1 MKTTPIPHPIIA
13 ALTLSTG
20 ILATE
25 TATEADPAAELAKK
39 LANPIANLISV
50 PLQNNFLFNVGPGN
64 GFRETTNIQPVIP
77 FELNEHWNLISRTIL
92 PNRSQPVSVGL
103 MGTWY
108 AEAPDSAP
116 DWGVRMVFTF
126 LFPKS

>member
-1 MKTTPIPHPIIA
+1 MKTNRRPIVIT
-13 ALTLSTG
+13 LTLALIGG
-20 ILATE
+20 ILSAQAATE
-25 TATEADPAAELAKK
+25 SDAAADLAKK

-92 PNRSQPVSVGL
+92 PYCKQPVSVGL
-103 MGTWY
+103 MGTWF
-108 AEAPDSAP
+108 AEAPAGAP
-116 DWGVRMVFTF
+116 DWGARLIFTF
-126 LFPKS
+126 LFPKI